1 MGCGRGWV
9 LPLLLRETGGV
20 DPWGDLTA
28 FCFSDNLTGTAAGF
42 LSGCRLFF
50 LPHGDTHLGTDLS
63 GGGPSKT
70 GRGGGSCY
78 MSNLVKLKTPSLNSG
93 VTAQRLEMRRSE
105 RVGEAGS
112 LCRRTLGQATEEC

>member
-70 GRGGGSCY
+70 GRGGGRPDSHPQAGELGALSPLTTSPLISSGFWSCP
-78 MSNLVKLKTPSLNSG
+78 VDKTQP
-93 VTAQRLEMRRSE
+93 
-105 RVGEAGS
+105 
-112 LCRRTLGQATEEC
+112 